1 MSSLP
6 DITSMVMN
14 DDSLRPQSTFG
25 YTKEYSMKPFDFP
38 ELYIDAPIAV
48 MNRDPVSTRASL
60 QNVMFA
66 QRYFNK

>member
-1 MSSLP
+1 MLP

-25 YTKEYSMKPFDFP
+25 YNKGYASKPYDFP

-48 MNRDPVSTRASL
+48 MNRDPVSTRASI
-60 QNVMFA
+60 QNLLFA
-66 QRYFNK
+66 QRYFDK